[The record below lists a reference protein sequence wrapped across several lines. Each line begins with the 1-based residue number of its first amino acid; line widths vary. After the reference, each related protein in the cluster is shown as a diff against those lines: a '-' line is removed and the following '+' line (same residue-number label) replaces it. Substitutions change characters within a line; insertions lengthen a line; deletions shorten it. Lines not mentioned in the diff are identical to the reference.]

1 VTSNLRVLFA
11 TATPFFPTIRAHL
24 VNLIAQARMRVP
36 KLVCVVVCASGFALA
51 LEGDV
56 PCTWEALFGKHNQP
70 IALEKRNLGT
80 H

>member
-1 VTSNLRVLFA
+1 MAV
-11 TATPFFPTIRAHL
+11 
-24 VNLIAQARMRVP
+24 ARMRVP